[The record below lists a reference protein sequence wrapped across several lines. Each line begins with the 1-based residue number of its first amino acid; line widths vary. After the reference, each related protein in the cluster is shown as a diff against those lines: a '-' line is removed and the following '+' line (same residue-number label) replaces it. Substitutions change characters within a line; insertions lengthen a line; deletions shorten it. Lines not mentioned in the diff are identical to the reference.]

1 MPVRYVTHPNGAIEI
16 IGNRTPK
23 EEAEW
28 FSRHNRVSRF
38 PSANHRSAVK
48 AADKESP
55 KLEQEEQLPK
65 LLKRGLNLTPA
76 LPREIKA
83 TGKLNQWMDY
93 WL

>member
-48 AADKESP
+48 AAEKESP
-55 KLEQEEQLPK
+55 KLEQEE
-65 LLKRGLNLTPA
+65 
-76 LPREIKA
+76 
-83 TGKLNQWMDY
+83 
-93 WL
+93 

>member
-38 PSANHRSAVK
+38 PSANHRSALK
-48 AADKESP
+48 SLDSLPP
-55 KLEQEEQLPK
+55 KPQLEE
-65 LLKRGLNLTPA
+65 
-76 LPREIKA
+76 
-83 TGKLNQWMDY
+83 
-93 WL
+93 